1 MRKRRTA
8 LITGGLVVTG
18 AVGILAYVAHQRKDP
33 SACPY
38 GLRFSLDLPHPSVTR
53 SRLREILSPEPGQ
66 RVLEIGPGTRWL
78 EPGGTLEI
86 LDVQQEML
94 DHTMRRARS
103 LGVSNI
109 VPTQGDAQA
118 LPYPD
123 DHFDSAY
130 LVATLGEVPDKG
142 RALRE
147 LRRVL
152 KRDGRLV
159 VGEVLLDPH
168 RVSLDELGR
177 LTDASGLDHERTLTG
192 RFGYFAAFRA
202 H

>member
-1 MRKRRTA
+1 
-8 LITGGLVVTG
+8 
-18 AVGILAYVAHQRKDP
+18 
-33 SACPY
+33 
-38 GLRFSLDLPHPSVTR
+38 
-53 SRLREILSPEPGQ
+53 
-66 RVLEIGPGTRWL
+66 
-78 EPGGTLEI
+78 
-86 LDVQQEML
+86 ML
-94 DHTMRRARS
+94 DHTMRRALA

-109 VPTQGDAQA
+109 VPTRGDAQM

-123 DHFDSAY
+123 GHFDAAY

-168 RVSLDELGR
+168 RVSFEELRR
-177 LTDASGLDHERTLTG
+177 LTDAGCLNHWRTLKASL
-192 RFGYFAAFRA
+192 GYFAAFRA
-202 H
+202 S